1 MFHRKVIVMALSVL
15 ALATAAISG
24 EITPGEMGDGKQK
37 PPDIITVR
45 EEIKGLVLSTPSD
58 VVAAIRKR
66 GIKAVITREGEQSY
80 LVVYGTKAEVQLALS
95 ILEAAKAQSD
105 DLELLVHMVLF
116 GTPTETKEAL
126 SVLKRE
132 VQVGALVPLAN
143 LTPLEAQKLVANLAP
158 DVRVV
163 SAVQPTSPEFK
174 NLPRSQRDT
183 ETLLLPRTNQNG
195 SPLDEESDHTPYPNE
210 KAPVRTEADVI
221 FGGIGNAP
229 TDTVGGGRAGS
240 ALRSVSKIYTP
251 AMLVDAL
258 DRRKQFAT
266 AENGTFA
273 RALLANSQA
282 SVLLLGPEEAV
293 LEAASSLFATQQ
305 PPAQIQLEA
314 RVLELTP
321 EAIEALGVK
330 WAKDDGEL
338 TKATIK
344 ESNPSDVTRFGRF
357 TRDGFAFAPEVYA
370 LMSRNLIRQWANP
383 AITVTDG
390 KQAEIFLGE
399 TGTFTNATRL
409 TQASNGNDLYLVG
422 PASQAKFGVQLY
434 VTPLAQ
440 ISDQTVTV
448 KLVTSIGTRVFPT
461 TGNLTQLTQAR
472 FRKAETTVRL
482 QSGSLL
488 AIGGLRNDEELERTD
503 RVPLLGDIPIIRE
516 LFTRRRKESRHTE
529 FVILFGARII
539 KDTVL
544 PEKVF
549 QEPAPELRLDGYAV
563 KQGGRIRGTVRLD
576 RPISAG
582 PQDVVIELLEGSGMP
597 LPDESI
603 KRKETLHLTLGYNTP
618 SREFKLRAPKL
629 PPDAASQPY
638 RVRATAAGQVHEVGV
653 TIIR

>member
-1 MFHRKVIVMALSVL
+1 MFHRKVIVMALLGL
-15 ALATAAISG
+15 ALASAATSG
-24 EITPGEMGDGKQK
+24 EITPGNMGDGKQK

-45 EEIKGLVLSTPSD
+45 EEIKELVLSTPSE
-58 VVAAIRKR
+58 VIAAIRKR
-66 GIKAVITREGEQSY
+66 GIKAVINKVITKEGEVSY
-80 LVVYGTKAEVQLALS
+80 LVAYGTKAEVQLALS
-95 ILEAAKAQSD
+95 ILEAAKAHDD
-105 DLELLVHMVLF
+105 DLDYLVHMVLF
-116 GTPTETKEAL
+116 GTPEEAQDAL

-143 LTPLEAQKLVANLAP
+143 LTPLDAQRLVANLTP
-158 DVRVV
+158 NVQVV

-183 ETLLLPRTNQNG
+183 ETLLLPRTNENG
-195 SPLDEESDHTPYPNE
+195 SPHEEESDQFPRPGE
-210 KAPVRTEADVI
+210 KAPVRPEGSVPFAGVGNVPADT
-221 FGGIGNAP
+221 GGDARLS
-229 TDTVGGGRAGS
+229 T
-240 ALRSVSKIYTP
+240 ALRSVSRIYNPAELVKALSKRSQLTP
-251 AMLVDAL
+251 AGN
-258 DRRKQFAT
+258 T
-266 AENGTFA
+266 AFVET
-273 RALLANSQA
+273 LLANSQA

-293 LEAASSLFATQQ
+293 LEAASSLLATQQ

-330 WAKDDGEL
+330 WANDDGVL
-338 TKATIK
+338 TREAIK
-344 ESNPSDVTRFGRF
+344 ESVPSDPTRFGRF
-357 TRDGFAFAPEVYA
+357 TRGGFVFDPEVYA

-399 TGTFTNATRL
+399 TGTFTNAARI
-409 TQASNGNDLYLVG
+409 TQDSSGNDLFLVG

-434 VTPLAQ
+434 ATPLAQ
-440 ISDQTVTV
+440 ISDGTVTV

-482 QSGSLL
+482 QSGSML
-488 AIGGLRNDEELERTD
+488 AIGGLRNDEELQRTD
-503 RVPLLGDIPIIRE
+503 RVPLLGDIPVIGK
-516 LFTRRRKESRHTE
+516 LFTRQRKENRHTE
-529 FVILFGARII
+529 FLILFGVRII
-539 KDTVL
+539 EDTEL

-549 QEPAPELRLDGYAV
+549 QEPAPELRLEGYAV
-563 KQGGRIRGTVRLD
+563 KQGGRIRGTIRLD

-582 PQDVVIELLEGSGMP
+582 PRDVLIDLL
-597 LPDESI
+597 DESA
-603 KRKETLHLTLGYNTP
+603 KVLESLPLTLGYNTP

-629 PPDAASQPY
+629 PQGANAQRY
-638 RVRATAAGQVHEVGV
+638 RVRATGSGQVHEVGV